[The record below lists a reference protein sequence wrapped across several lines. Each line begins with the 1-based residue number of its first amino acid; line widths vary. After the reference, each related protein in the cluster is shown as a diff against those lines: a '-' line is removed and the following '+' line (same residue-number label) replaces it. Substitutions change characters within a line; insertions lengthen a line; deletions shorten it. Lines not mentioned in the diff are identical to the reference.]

1 MVSHVTVII
10 TQVSRHVYSVHP
22 STIHTC
28 EVMDGLVHEAGRSGS
43 TPDRGITGDA
53 ERRTEGTGTGG
64 KLETEKF
71 HQNIV
76 LQ

>member
-1 MVSHVTVII
+1 MGSFMR
-10 TQVSRHVYSVHP
+10 Q
-22 STIHTC
+22 
-28 EVMDGLVHEAGRSGS
+28 AGRSGS